1 MASAARRVASLRADE
16 ALRTAVVYTSL
27 RFLVAP
33 VIHHRQLGYAFRS
46 GTFKHV
52 GRRAVWRV
60 AARDAGPA
68 VPLTWPIS
76 EDMAAAVR
84 IRWPTRIN
92 PGRPSL
98 ADCVNRI
105 KSGIAAHVPI
115 EHADIRRSGRVV
127 GEGVIGGGRWRCRC
141 SRGRRAR

>member
-16 ALRTAVVYTSL
+16 ALRAAFVYESL

-33 VIHHRQLGYAFRS
+33 VVHRRHLRYALRS
-46 GTFKHV
+46 GTWKHL
-52 GRRAVWRV
+52 GRRALWRL
-60 AARDAGPA
+60 AGREPPPA

-76 EDMAAAVR
+76 EDIAARVR
-84 IRWPTRIN
+84 VRWPTRIN

-115 EHADIRRSGRVV
+115 EHADVPQPEGGVV
-127 GEGVIGGGRWRCRC
+127 LFHLLDRGAPGGW
-141 SRGRRAR
+141 S